1 MLTNVTNCAVCEISQ
16 IENCLYIQ
24 EQLDKRE

>member
-1 MLTNVTNCAVCEISQ
+1 MLTNVTNYAVCEISQ